1 MSRNIYI
8 ENMPLEKAFA
18 LFLDTLQQCNWFSLE
33 SEEIDVLDALGRR
46 TAEPVLARRSS
57 PHYIA
62 SAMDGIAVQ
71 SASTYYASEVNPVRL
86 PLEEI
91 LLVDTGDYV
100 PQEYNAVIMIEDVN
114 FIDDQVEIIKPAVPW
129 QHVRSIGEDLVEQDM
144 IVPSFTLI
152 GPYEMASFRTASVNR
167 VRVIKKPV
175 VAIIP
180 TGTELIETGNE
191 NMSPGQIVESN
202 SRMLAALCQEWGAE
216 ALRHDIV
223 IDDRDLIKQAVNELR
238 LKADLIVIC
247 SGSSAGSEDYT
258 SGIVEE
264 LGSLIVHGLATRPGK
279 PAILGTIDNKP
290 VIGVPGYPISA
301 QFIFS
306 FFARPILYKKM
317 GQQIPLPS
325 IIECTISRKLPSHA
339 GVDEFVNV
347 SVARISD
354 QPIAYPL
361 NRGAGLSSILVK
373 SDGVVHIPRGNEG
386 LDAGSPCQVVLSRSR
401 QEIDNTIVC
410 LGSHDMS
417 IDFLIDI
424 LQREQGLRLISTNVG
439 SMGGI
444 MALRRKETHCAGIH
458 LLDFDSGDYNVS
470 YLQKYLPGENV
481 ILINLVKRQQGLII
495 KPGNPLNIKGIEDLT
510 RPEVRF
516 INRQKGA
523 GTRVLLDYLLSR
535 KNISASQ
542 INGYNREEYT
552 HLAIAAAV
560 KNDGCDTGLA
570 IYGSAKVM
578 NLDFIPIEMERYD
591 LCILPDLLSS
601 QQLNSLLSA
610 IHSPRFGSMATS
622 FGGYELELS
631 GQTIYKCGGRA
642 MQ

>member
-8 ENMPLEKAFA
+8 ENMPLEKAMG
-18 LFLDTLQQCNWFSLE
+18 LFMDNLQQCSWFRLE

-46 TAEPVLARRSS
+46 TAEPVLALRSS

-62 SAMDGIAVQ
+62 SAMDGIAVRA
-71 SASTYYASEVNPVRL
+71 ASTYYASEVNPVNI
-86 PLEEI
+86 PLDEI
-91 LLVDTGDYV
+91 LMVDTGDYV
-100 PQEYNAVIMIEDVN
+100 PPEYDAVIMIEDVN
-114 FIDDQVEIIKPAVPW
+114 FIEDQVQIIKPAVPW

-144 IVPSFTLI
+144 IVPSFTLV
-152 GPYEMASFRTASVNR
+152 GPYELASFKTASVKR
-167 VRVIKKPV
+167 IQVIKKPV

-180 TGTELIETGNE
+180 TGTELIENGNE
-191 NMSPGQIVESN
+191 HMSPGQIVESN

-223 IDDRDLIKQAVNELR
+223 IDDRDLIKRAVEEVR
-238 LKADLIVIC
+238 ATADMIVIC
-247 SGSSAGSEDYT
+247 SGSSAGTEDYT
-258 SGIVEE
+258 SGIIQD
-264 LGSLIVHGLATRPGK
+264 LGHLIVHGLATRPGK
-279 PAILGTIDNKP
+279 PAMLGIIDNKA

-306 FFARPILYKKM
+306 FFARPVLYKKM
-317 GQQIPLPS
+317 GQEIPPPS
-325 IIECTISRKLPSHA
+325 IIECTISRKLPSHS

-347 SVARISD
+347 SVARISE

-386 LDAGSPCQVVLSRSR
+386 LDAGSPCQVVLNRSR
-401 QEIDNTIVC
+401 QEIEKTVVC

-417 IDFLIDI
+417 IDFLIDV
-424 LQREQGLRLISTNVG
+424 LQREQGIRLISTNVG

-458 LLDFDSGDYNVS
+458 LLDYDTGDYNVS

-481 ILINLVKRQQGLII
+481 ILINLVKRQQGLVV
-495 KPGNPLNIKGIEDLT
+495 KQGNPLNIKCIEDLT

-516 INRQKGA
+516 VNRQRGA
-523 GTRVLLDYLLSR
+523 GTRLLLDYLLSS
-535 KNISASQ
+535 KNIASGQ

-578 NLDFIPIEMERYD
+578 SLDFIPIEMERYD
-591 LCILPDLLSS
+591 LCILPDLLSP
-601 QQLNSLLSA
+601 QQFDSLLNA
-610 IHSPRFGSMATS
+610 IHSSRFRSLATS
-622 FGGYELELS
+622 FGGYDLELS
-631 GQTIYKCGGRA
+631 GQTIYEGRS
-642 MQ
+642 QTIE